1 MFKSLWVTAVFWL
14 CFSCLYF
21 YFKEFTP
28 QVPREV
34 AESGESPV
42 RIAFLLTLNGRAL
55 RQVRRLIKVLFHRDH
70 FFYIH
75 VDAVSIRN
83 FILCSLDLCKVCPFI
98 YSFHKA
104 NFLKP
109 LSYTFQVHK
118 YTSDCWWLRYRIWT
132 YQDIQGKDD
141 VCVCVLYFNI
151 KVTLNTLVNQHL
163 ALAVW
168 SWYYS
173 FDSYCLP

>member
-1 MFKSLWVTAVFWL
+1 MFKGLWVIAAFSL

-75 VDAVSIRN
+75 VDAVSIKKLQFMFSWLVWN
-83 FILCSLDLCKVCPFI
+83 MPI
-98 YSFHKA
+98 YLF
-104 NFLKP
+104 FP
-109 LSYTFQVHK
+109 LSHFFKNPFHMLVSYT
-118 YTSDCWWLRYRIWT
+118 YIDCWGILFSLIWISKARMMLCALFQHKT
-132 YQDIQGKDD
+132 
-141 VCVCVLYFNI
+141 NM
-151 KVTLNTLVNQHL
+151 NTLVNQHFL
-163 ALAVW
+163 LAVW
-168 SWYYS
+168 SWYYY
-173 FDSYCLP
+173 FDSKCFQ